1 MIFIDTLRMAIFEFT
16 SNKLRTGLTMLGII
30 IGVGAVIALMAAGQG
45 AQAGV
50 TNKVRGLGS
59 NLIFIQPATTSSSGG
74 GGGGAGGLRNL
85 RSLTLTTDDANTLRN
100 TTVFPE
106 VSAVVAQF
114 GGSDTSAD
122 TSQTTLQTQ
131 LIGNGRNTTAI
142 ITATE
147 SDFSVVR
154 GYSMSAGTF
163 ITSDDLAQKSTN
175 VVLGAKLATDLFDTP
190 ASALGQDVLINFG
203 PINLNLTVVGVMAP
217 RGGTGADDT
226 QLIMPLTTFATRVPF
241 IRSTN
246 GKQNVQEIT
255 VKVTDSGK
263 LNQAKLAITDAIV
276 TNHNGTQDFTVSTQN
291 DLLTTANQVSRTL
304 TILLGAIAG
313 ISLIVGG
320 IGIMNIMLVSV
331 IERTRE
337 IGIRKAVGA
346 NSRMILLQ
354 FVVEAV
360 IVTVAGGAIGVI
372 VGVVA
377 ARVANGQDFGT
388 GSTVSTQVTSTSILV
403 ASSVSVLIGLFFG
416 IYPAYQASRLDPIE
430 ALRKD

>member
-1 MIFIDTLRMAIFEFT
+1 MMIFIDTFRMAIFEFT

-50 TNKVRGLGS
+50 TSKVRGLGS
-59 NLIFIQPATTSSSGG
+59 NLIFVQPATTSGSGG
-74 GGGGAGGLRNL
+74 GGAGGGLRNL
-85 RSLTLTTDDANTLRN
+85 RSLTLTTDDATTLRDK
-100 TTVFPE
+100 TQFPE
-106 VSAVVAQF
+106 ISSVVAQF

-147 SDFSVVR
+147 PDFAVVR
-154 GYSMSAGTF
+154 GYTLSAGTF
-163 ITSDDLAQKSTN
+163 ITSDDLAQKSNN
-175 VVLGAKLATDLFDTP
+175 VVLGSKLATDLFDTP
-190 ASALGQDVLINFG
+190 ASALGQEVLINFG
-203 PINLNLTVVGVMAP
+203 AINLNLTVVGVMAP
-217 RGGTGADDT
+217 RGGNGTDDT
-226 QLIMPLTTFATRVPF
+226 QLVMPLTTFAARVPF

-255 VKVTDSGK
+255 VKVTDASK
-263 LNQAKLAITDAIV
+263 LNGAKVAITDAIA
-276 TNHNGTQDFTVSTQN
+276 TNHSGTQDFTVSTQN
-291 DLLTTANQVSRTL
+291 DLLTTANEVSRTL

-313 ISLIVGG
+313 ISLVVGG

-346 NSRMILLQ
+346 NSRMILMQ
-354 FVVEAV
+354 FIIEAV
-360 IVTVAGGAIGVI
+360 IVTVAGGAIGVL

-377 ARVANGQDFGT
+377 AKVANGQDFGT
-388 GSTVSTQVTSTSILV
+388 GSTISTQVTSTSILV

>member
-1 MIFIDTLRMAIFEFT
+1 MIFIDTLRMAMFEFT
-16 SNKLRTGLTMLGII
+16 SNKLRTGLTMLGIV

-50 TNKVRGLGS
+50 TSKVRGLGS
-59 NLIFIQPATTSSSGG
+59 NLIFVKPATTGSSG
-74 GGGGAGGLRNL
+74 GGLRNL
-85 RSLTLTTDDANTLRN
+85 RSLTLTTDDATSLRDAAQ
-100 TTVFPE
+100 FPE
-106 VSAVVAQF
+106 VSAVVSQF

-131 LIGNGRNTTAI
+131 LIGNGRNTSAI

-147 SDFSVVR
+147 PDFAVVR
-154 GYSMSAGTF
+154 GYTLTTGAF
-163 ITSDDLAQKSTN
+163 ITTDDMTSKTTN
-175 VVLGAKLATDLFDTP
+175 VVLGSKVATDLFD
-190 ASALGQDVLINFG
+190 SAAAAIGQEVRINFG
-203 PINLNLTVVGVMAP
+203 PANLSLTVIGVMAA
-217 RGGTGADDT
+217 RGGSGADDT
-226 QLIMPLTTFATRVPF
+226 QIVLPLTTFATRLPF

-246 GKQNVQEIT
+246 GKQNVQQIT
-255 VKVTDSGK
+255 IKVSDASK
-263 LNQAKLAITDAIV
+263 LNQAKLAITNTITA
-276 TNHNGTQDFTVSTQN
+276 NHNGTQDFTVSTQD

-320 IGIMNIMLVSV
+320 IGIMNIMLGSV

-346 NSRMILLQ
+346 NSRMILMQ
-354 FVVEAV
+354 FVIEAV
-360 IVTVAGGAIGVI
+360 IVTVAGGALGVL
-372 VGVVA
+372 VGVA
-377 ARVANGQDFGT
+377 AAKLANGQDFGT
-388 GSTVSTQVTSTSILV
+388 GSVVNTQVTATSIMV

>member
-1 MIFIDTLRMAIFEFT
+1 MIFIDTLLMAIFEFT
-16 SNKLRTGLTMLGII
+16 SNKLRTGLTMLGIV

-59 NLIFIQPATTSSSGG
+59 NLIFIQPATTAGSGGSGG
-74 GGGGAGGLRNL
+74 GGIRNL
-85 RSLTLTTDDANTLRN
+85 RSLTLTTADATTLRDKAQ
-100 TTVFPE
+100 FPE
-106 VSAVVAQF
+106 ITAVVSQF

-131 LIGNGRNTTAI
+131 VIGGSNNTTAI

-147 SDFSVVR
+147 PDFAVVR
-154 GYSMSAGTF
+154 GYNLAAGAFLTQ
-163 ITSDDLAQKSTN
+163 DDLDQKTTN
-175 VVLGAKLATDLFDTP
+175 VVLGAKVATDLFTT
-190 ASALGQDVLINFG
+190 AGAALGQDVRINAAG
-203 PINLNLTVVGVMAP
+203 INLSLTVVGVMAP
-217 RGGTGADDT
+217 RGGNGADDT
-226 QLIMPLTTFATRVPF
+226 QLIMPLTTFASRVPF

-255 VKVTDSGK
+255 VKVADAGK
-263 LNQAKLAITDAIV
+263 LNQAKLGIENAIA
-276 TNHNGTQDFTVSTQN
+276 TNHGAQDFTVSTQD

-346 NSRMILLQ
+346 NSRMILMQ
-354 FVVEAV
+354 FVIEAV
-360 IVTVAGGAIGVI
+360 IVTIAGGAIGVV
-372 VGVVA
+372 VGVLA
-377 ARVANGQDFGT
+377 AKIANGQDFGT
-388 GSTVSTQVTSTSILV
+388 GSTISTQVTATSIIV

>member
-1 MIFIDTLRMAIFEFT
+1 MIFIDTLRMATSEFA

-50 TNKVRGLGS
+50 TSKVRGLGS
-59 NLIFIQPATTSSSGG
+59 NLIFVKPATTGSSGG
-74 GGGGAGGLRNL
+74 GIRDL
-85 RSLTLTTDDANTLRN
+85 RSLTLTTDDATSLRDQ
-100 TTVFPE
+100 TVFPE
-106 VSAVVAQF
+106 ISAVVSQF

-122 TSQTTLQTQ
+122 TSQTSLQTQ

-147 SDFSVVR
+147 PNFVTVR
-154 GYSMSAGTF
+154 NYTVAAGAF
-163 ITSDDLAQKSTN
+163 ITSDDMDRKSTN
-175 VVLGAKLATDLFDTP
+175 VVLGSKVAADLFDTP
-190 ASALGQDVLINFG
+190 ASAIGQNVRINFG
-203 PINLNLTVVGVMAP
+203 PVNLSLTVIGVLAT
-217 RGGTGADDT
+217 RGGNGSDDT
-226 QLIMPLTTFATRVPF
+226 QMILPLTTFATRLPF

-255 VKVTDSGK
+255 VKVTDAGK
-263 LNQAKLAITDAIV
+263 LNQAKLAITNTIAA
-276 TNHNGTQDFTVSTQN
+276 NHGGTQDFTVSTQD
-291 DLLTTANQVSRTL
+291 DLLTTANEVSRTL

-346 NSRMILLQ
+346 NSRMILMQ
-354 FVVEAV
+354 FIIEAV
-360 IVTVAGGAIGVI
+360 IVTVAGGAIGVL

-377 ARVANGQDFGT
+377 AKVANGQDFGT
-388 GSTVSTQVTSTSILV
+388 GSTITTQVTSTSILV
-403 ASSVSVLIGLFFG
+403 ASGVSVLIGLFFG

>member
-1 MIFIDTLRMAIFEFT
+1 MTIFLDTLRMAIFEFT
-16 SNKLRTGLTMLGII
+16 SNKLRTGLTMLGIV

-50 TNKVRGLGS
+50 TSKVRGLGS
-59 NLIFIQPATTSSSGG
+59 NLIFVKPATTGSSGG
-74 GGGGAGGLRNL
+74 GVRDL
-85 RSLTLTTDDANTLRN
+85 RSLTLTTDDATTLRDK
-100 TTVFPE
+100 TQFPE
-106 VSAVVAQF
+106 IEAVVSQF

-131 LIGNGRNTTAI
+131 LIGNGRNTSAI

-147 SDFSVVR
+147 PDFAVVR
-154 GYSMSAGTF
+154 GYTLAAGAF
-163 ITSDDLAQKSTN
+163 ITADDETSKATN
-175 VVLGAKLATDLFDTP
+175 VVLGSKVATDLFDTP
-190 ASALGQDVLINFG
+190 ASALGQEVRINFG
-203 PINLNLTVVGVMAP
+203 QANLNLTVIGVMAP
-217 RGGTGADDT
+217 RGGNGSDDT
-226 QLIMPLTTFATRVPF
+226 QIVMPLTTFAARVPF

-246 GKQNVQEIT
+246 GKQNVQQIT
-255 VKVTDSGK
+255 VKVTDAGK
-263 LNQAKLAITDAIV
+263 LNQAKLAIENAIA

-291 DLLTTANQVSRTL
+291 DLLTTANQVSRTM

-313 ISLIVGG
+313 ISLVVGG

-346 NSRMILLQ
+346 NSQMILMQ
-354 FVVEAV
+354 FIIEAV
-360 IVTVAGGAIGVI
+360 IVTVAGGAIGVM
-372 VGVVA
+372 VGVA
-377 ARVANGQDFGT
+377 AAKLANGQDFGT
-388 GSTVSTQVTSTSILV
+388 GSVVTTQVTATSIVV
-403 ASSVSVLIGLFFG
+403 AASVSVLIGLFFG

>member
-16 SNKLRTGLTMLGII
+16 SNKLRTGLTMLGIV

-59 NLIFIQPATTSSSGG
+59 NLIFVKPTTTGSGDG
-74 GGGGAGGLRNL
+74 GVRNV
-85 RSLTLTTDDANTLRN
+85 RSLTLTTDDAATLRDK
-100 TTVFPE
+100 TLFPE
-106 VSAVVAQF
+106 ISAVVSQF

-147 SDFSVVR
+147 PDFAVVR
-154 GYSMSAGTF
+154 GYTLSAGTF
-163 ITSDDLAQKSTN
+163 ITQDDLDQKSNN
-175 VVLGAKLATDLFDTP
+175 VVLGAKVASDLFDTP
-190 ASALGQDVLINFG
+190 ANAVGQDVRLNFG
-203 PINLNLTVVGVMAP
+203 PANLDLTVVGVMAT
-217 RGGTGADDT
+217 RGGNGSDDT
-226 QLIMPLTTFATRVPF
+226 QLVMPLSTFATRVPF

-246 GKQNVQEIT
+246 GKQNVQQIT
-255 VKVTDSGK
+255 VKVADSSK
-263 LNQAKLAITDAIV
+263 LNTAKLAIENAIA
-276 TNHNGTQDFTVSTQN
+276 TNHGAQDFTVSTQN
-291 DLLTTANQVSRTL
+291 DLLSTANQVSRTL

-354 FVVEAV
+354 FIIEAI
-360 IVTVAGGAIGVI
+360 IVTVAGGAIGVL
-372 VGVVA
+372 VGVAA
-377 ARVANGQDFGT
+377 ARIANGQDFGT
-388 GSTVSTQVTSTSILV
+388 GSTISTQVTATSIVV

>member
-16 SNKLRTGLTMLGII
+16 SNKLRTGLTMLGIV
-30 IGVGAVIALMAAGQG
+30 IGVGAVITLMAAGQG

-50 TNKVRGLGS
+50 TSKVRGLGS
-59 NLIFIQPATTSSSGG
+59 NLIFVQPATTSGSGG
-74 GGGGAGGLRNL
+74 GGGIRNL
-85 RSLTLTTDDANTLRN
+85 RSLTLTTDDAATLRN
-100 TTVFPE
+100 TALFPE
-106 VSAVVAQF
+106 ISAVVAQF

-131 LIGNGRNTTAI
+131 LIGNGNNTTAI

-147 SDFSVVR
+147 PDFAVVR
-154 GYSMSAGTF
+154 GYTLSAGTF
-163 ITSDDLAQKSTN
+163 ITQDDVDQKSTN
-175 VVLGAKLATDLFDTP
+175 VVLGAKAAADLFTTP
-190 ASALGQDVLINFG
+190 AAALGQEVRVNFG
-203 PINLNLTVVGVMAP
+203 EINLALTVIGVMAP
-217 RGGTGADDT
+217 RGGNGADDT
-226 QLIMPLTTFATRVPF
+226 QMVMPLTTFASRVPF

-255 VKVTDSGK
+255 VKVADASK
-263 LNQAKLAITDAIV
+263 LNEAKLAITNAIV
-276 TNHNGTQDFTVSTQN
+276 VNHSGTQDFTVSTQD

-346 NSRMILLQ
+346 NSRMILMQ
-354 FVVEAV
+354 FIIEAV
-360 IVTVAGGAIGVI
+360 IVTVAGGAIGVL
-372 VGVVA
+372 VGVIA
-377 ARVANGQDFGT
+377 AKVANGQDFGT
-388 GSTVSTQVTSTSILV
+388 GSTISTQVTSTSIVV

-416 IYPAYQASRLDPIE
+416 IYPAYQASKLDPIE